1 MVVVYH
7 AIGLWSHDFSG
18 KQSWENGAAGVDI
31 FFVISGFVMAISDS
45 NVSASQFLKKR
56 FFRVMPLYWL
66 LTALMLVKMQVHMS
80 APAGSEYIQT
90 PLSYVVSSLLLI
102 PYKNSVGLVQ
112 PILAVGWTLSFEMF
126 FYLLFAAAL
135 WLRVGVVRF
144 LSAALILLSA
154 VGLFRANS
162 WPDVTVLLDPIL
174 LEFLAGVILGSAF
187 KSGWRMNPVLS
198 AALGVVGLGILF
210 APVPSFLGGRP
221 LVWGTCAL
229 LIVQAV
235 VMLEDRISPPKA
247 LLSIGDASYSLYLC
261 HVFAIQALARIF
273 IQWGFRDLG
282 WMVAESLIG
291 SILASL
297 LLYRF
302 IEKPLLN
309 RKRKPIQRHIVRG
322 TGRIVHD

>member
-90 PLSYVVSSLLLI
+90 PLSYVASSLLLI
-102 PYKNSVGLVQ
+102 PYKNSVGLIQ
-112 PILAVGWTLSFEMF
+112 PVLAVGWTLSFEMF

-144 LSAALILLSA
+144 LSFAMFLLSI
-154 VGLFRANS
+154 VGLFRTPS
-162 WPDVTVLLDPIL
+162 WPDLTTLLDPLL
-174 LEFLAGVILGSAF
+174 LEFLAGVLLGSAF
-187 KSGWRMNPVLS
+187 KSGWRVNSALS
-198 AALGVVGLGILF
+198 AALGVAGTLGILF
-210 APVPSFLGGRP
+210 APASGERV

-229 LIVQAV
+229 LIVQAA

-261 HVFAIQALARIF
+261 HVFVIQAVARIY
-273 IQWGFRDLG
+273 IQWGFRNLG
-282 WMVAESLIG
+282 AMVAESLIG

-302 IEKPLLN
+302 IEKPLIHSFRSLN
-309 RKRKPIQRHIVRG
+309 RERKAVE
-322 TGRIVHD
+322 